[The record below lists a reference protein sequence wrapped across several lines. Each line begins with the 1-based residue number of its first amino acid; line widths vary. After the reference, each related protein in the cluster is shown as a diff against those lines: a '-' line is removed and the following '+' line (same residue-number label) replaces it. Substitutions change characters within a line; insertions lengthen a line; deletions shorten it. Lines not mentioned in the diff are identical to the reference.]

1 MIELTNINNINY
13 IIINDE
19 TKIPHHLILTYI
31 ATSTEKKITP
41 NAIEKIGHKWKI
53 SYCTGYLQDGDY
65 KLDIYDDNCNIIYTS
80 IASTLNNDYNETQLP
95 SFENEETEIT
105 FFENEE

>member
-19 TKIPHHLILTYI
+19 TKIPHHIILTYI
-31 ATSTEKKITP
+31 ATSVDKKIIP
-41 NAIEKIGHKWKI
+41 NSIEKIGKKWKI
-53 SYCTGYLQDGDY
+53 SYCTGYLQEGDY
-65 KLDIYDDNCNIIYTS
+65 KLNIYDNNCNIIYS
-80 IASTLNNDYNETQLP
+80 SLASSLNNECNNIAT
-95 SFENEETEIT
+95 FENDENDIT